1 MGNTIL
7 KLLVSLG
14 LDSSEYTKGLGD
26 AEEKANKSSKNIV
39 NGLSTVGKGVIVA
52 GAAAGAAGLA
62 FIASTIGPASDLN
75 ETLSKTSVVF
85 GEYADKVLKFGDTS
99 ATALGMSREE
109 ALAGAA
115 TYGNLFR
122 AMDMTEE
129 ASAGMSTGLVQL
141 AADLASFN
149 NMDPTEVMDK
159 LRSGLSGQTEPLRSL
174 GVNLNAAL
182 IEAKALEMGLW
193 DGNDAIDAAAK
204 AQASYALIMEQTT
217 LAQGDFARTS
227 DGLANQQRIIAANFK
242 NMKATIGTALLPMM
256 EKLSSTLNSLFSD
269 PAFQAGLQKF
279 IDGLGR
285 FASKVIEAIPQV
297 IDWFKRMKAWFSE
310 NEGVIIGILAALGVA
325 VAAFVYTTVIPAI
338 VSMIVALGPVLLVMA
353 AVAAVAFLV
362 YTAWTKNW
370 GGIQEKTKVATDW
383 IKNVVNNFVTTIQTW
398 WAAHGEKI
406 IAIATALWDAVK
418 TVFNFAV
425 DIIKGIFSAFRS
437 AFEGD
442 WYAFGEKLREVWD
455 KVWAAIKTAVE
466 TAWPLIKAATK
477 KIVDSV
483 ISFFKDTDWL
493 SVGKNIIEGIANGLI
508 GGINIIKEAA
518 MKAAMAALEAI
529 KGFLG
534 IKSPSKVFAGIGL
547 NITAG
552 LAGGILSGKSMVED
566 AVSNVAVG
574 GVIAGGSVGAGNTN
588 NNYNVNVYSNSSP
601 DEFSRSIE
609 FAKGYALG

>member
-39 NGLSTVGKGVIVA
+39 NGLSTVGKGVLVA

-85 GEYADKVLKFGDTS
+85 GEYADQVMKFGDTS

-297 IDWFKRMKAWFSE
+297 IDWFRKMGAWFSE

-325 VAAFVYTTVIPAI
+325 VAAFVYTTVLPAI
-338 VSMIVALGPVLLVMA
+338 ASVIIAMAPVLLVMA
-353 AVAAVAFLV
+353 AVATVAYVV

-370 GGIQEKTKVATDW
+370 GGIQEKTAVVVAW
-383 IKNVVNNFVTTIQTW
+383 IKNTISTFLANIQAWWSEHGAAITSTVQTM
-398 WAAHGEKI
+398 
-406 IAIATALWDAVK
+406 WDGVK
-418 TVFNFAV
+418 SVFNFAV

-455 KVWAAIKTAVE
+455 KVWVAIKTAVE
-466 TAWPLIKAATK
+466 IAWPLINAAVK

-483 ISFFKDTDWL
+483 ISFFKDTDWGK
-493 SVGKNIIEGIANGLI
+493 VGKNILQGIANGILT
-508 GGINIIKEAA
+508 GISIVADAA
-518 MKAAMAALEAI
+518 KKAAQAALDAA

-534 IKSPSKVFAGIGL
+534 IKSPSKVFAGLGL
-547 NITAG
+547 NIAAG
-552 LAGGILSGKSMVED
+552 MASGILSGKGIVED
-566 AVSNVAVG
+566 AISNISVG
-574 GVIAGGSVGAGNTN
+574 GIIAGGAGGGGSTN

-609 FAKGYALG
+609 FAKGYAL